1 MSSTDFKL
9 PATTRSLGEMEEI
22 SSKILTTKSI
32 DLAVGLEDLKRRRG
46 ALHDAAFTQLL
57 VTWARKQP
65 EAAFIVDAQAE
76 SYSADG
82 LEDGVSYSPAVAAIR
97 LAGKIRWG
105 DREITRHEALS
116 GASKRIQSADVGD
129 YAALNRGRCV
139 DLICVSGANSQY
151 LWPLFSARNAVA
163 VRTKTQLEPM
173 IRSLLS
179 EVAKG
184 DSDSVPPKA
193 ISALGSLTHEL
204 FLNTQEHATH
214 DLSGRPYVRH
224 AEGIFAS
231 WTTIDEDVY
240 GEDFDATEHLKD
252 YWRTMM
258 FTGAA
263 SESGKKLRAF
273 VLSFFDSGPGMASRF
288 TGTSLDDLSKSDE
301 LEGLMNCLKMH
312 QTSKSVQ
319 GAGGGLSD
327 VLGEVKRLNGLIRI
341 RSGRQSI
348 YNCFTPGVERELVQ
362 FETWYPPSKELAA
375 MAGTVVS
382 VVIPLHR

>member
-1 MSSTDFKL
+1 MFKL
-9 PATTRSLGEMEEI
+9 PVTTRSLGEIEEI
-22 SSKILTTKSI
+22 SSKILPGSSV

-57 VTWARKQP
+57 VTWARKHT
-65 EAAFIVDAQAE
+65 EAAFVIDALAE
-76 SYSADG
+76 SYSAKG

-97 LAGKIRWG
+97 LAGGIRWG
-105 DREITRHEALS
+105 GKEITRHEALS
-116 GASKRIQSADVGD
+116 GASQRILAADAGD
-129 YAALNRGRCV
+129 YGALNKGRCV
-139 DLICVSGANSQY
+139 DMICVSGASSQY
-151 LWPLFSARNAVA
+151 LWPLFSARDAVA
-163 VRTKTQLEPM
+163 VRPKTQLEPM
-173 IRSLLS
+173 IRSLLG

-184 DSDSVPPKA
+184 DSASVPAKT

-204 FLNTQEHATH
+204 FLNTQEHAIH

-224 AEGIFAS
+224 VEGLFAS

-240 GEDFDATEHLKD
+240 GKDFDATENLKD
-252 YWRTMM
+252 YWKTMM

-263 SESGKKLRAF
+263 SNTGAKLRVF
-273 VLSFFDSGPGMASRF
+273 VLSFFDSGPGMACRF
-288 TGTSLDDLSKSDE
+288 TGKSTDDLSKGDE
-301 LEGLMNCLKMH
+301 LDALMTCLKMH

-319 GAGGGLSD
+319 GAGGGLTD
-327 VLGEVKRLNGLIRI
+327 VLGEVKKLNGLIRI

-348 YNCFTPGVERELVQ
+348 YNCFTPGVERDLVQ
-362 FETWYPPSKELAA
+362 FESWHSQSTELAA